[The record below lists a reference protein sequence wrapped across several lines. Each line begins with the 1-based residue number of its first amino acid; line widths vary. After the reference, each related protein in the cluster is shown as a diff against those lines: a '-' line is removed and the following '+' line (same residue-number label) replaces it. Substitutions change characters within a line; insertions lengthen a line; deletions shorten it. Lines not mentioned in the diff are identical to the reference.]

1 MTVLS
6 EHQELR
12 SLIRAGAAAADRD
25 GRLAPDV
32 VAAMVQAGVTR
43 MLAPARLGG
52 GEVDLP
58 SWVAAVEDLARADG
72 SAGWTAMTTSAT
84 SSLAWY
90 LPTEGAEEVFG
101 SSSVVAG
108 TAAPMGRAV
117 TVDGGFRVD
126 GRWGWGSAVPLCDWV
141 VGGVLTEEGPRLA
154 LFPAAD
160 VTVHDTWHA
169 AGLRASESHEWEVA
183 GAFVPARRQ
192 VWPPAVRVTAPLPTF
207 PFFAFLA
214 VGVAAVTLG
223 IAARAVEEVEALA
236 VVKTPQ
242 NTTTVLAAQPG
253 AQQDLAT
260 AHARLSAARAF
271 LHTEVAARWSAAV
284 AGERGTVE
292 DRARLRLACSH
303 AATEAA
309 AATTIAFHMG
319 GGSSVFESSPLQRCL
334 RDVHVATQH
343 AIVSRRLF
351 ETYGKIRLGMDTDT
365 TRL

>member
-1 MTVLS
+1 M
-6 EHQELR
+6 H
-12 SLIRAGAAAADRD
+12 SLIRAEAAKADHDR
-25 GRLAPDV
+25 RLSPAV
-32 VAAMVQAGVTR
+32 VAALVEAGATR
-43 MLAPARLGG
+43 MLAPASLGG

-58 SWVAAVEDLARADG
+58 SWVAAIEDLARADG

-90 LPTEGAEEVFG
+90 LPPDTAAEVFG
-101 SSSVVAG
+101 SPKSVIAG
-108 TAAPMGRAV
+108 TAAPVGGVVAA
-117 TVDGGFRVD
+117 DGGHHVT

-141 VGGVLTEEGPRLA
+141 VGGAMTPDGPRLMI
-154 LFPAAD
+154 FPSSD

-169 AGLRASESHEWEVA
+169 TGLRATESHEWEVA
-183 GAFVPARRQ
+183 DAFVPARRQ
-192 VWPPAVRVTAPLPTF
+192 VWPPAVRVSGPLPAF

-214 VGVAAVTLG
+214 VGVAAVGLG

-236 VVKTPQ
+236 VTKTPQ
-242 NTTTVLAAQPG
+242 HSRGLLAEEADAQR
-253 AQQDLAT
+253 DLGVAE
-260 AHARLSAARAF
+260 ARLSAARAF
-271 LHTEVAARWSAAV
+271 LHAEVAARWASAV
-284 AGERGTVE
+284 AGVPSTPQ

-309 AATTIAFHMG
+309 STTRLAFDIG

-334 RDVHVATQH
+334 RDAQVAAQH

-351 ETYGKIRLGMDTDT
+351 ETYGKVKLGIPTDT